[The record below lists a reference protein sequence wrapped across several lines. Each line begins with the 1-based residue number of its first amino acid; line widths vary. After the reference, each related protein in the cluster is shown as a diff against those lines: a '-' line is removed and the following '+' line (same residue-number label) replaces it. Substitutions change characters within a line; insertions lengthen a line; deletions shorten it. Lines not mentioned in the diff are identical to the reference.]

1 MATQR
6 QQVRQR
12 TEDERQPVFVVRA
25 PDSTKRGRWV
35 TVGYAW
41 SLRNGEGFSVKLNAV
56 PVGSW
61 DGALVLLPPFQTGEE
76 PSGEF
81 GSRELDSE

>member
-1 MATQR
+1 MA
-6 QQVRQR
+6 VRQPR
-12 TEDERQPVFVVRA
+12 SAEDRQPVFVARA

-41 SLRNGEGFSVKLNAV
+41 PRGSGEGYSIKLNSI

-61 DGALVLLPPFQTGEE
+61 DGALVLVPPFQQQEDDKSGVEQSHDPETGD
-76 PSGEF
+76 F
-81 GSRELDSE
+81 R